1 LSRRFVVLTVTVLV
15 LVALGVWWRGRTQ
28 PDAQVPSDAIALTGP
43 QDDPAK
49 CDALAPTQKLPPS
62 LSSSPGDLDA
72 VVTSLDQALDAP
84 HKAWLRCFTDDEA
97 LIARSHQGLG
107 RWLRHVLRLQTK
119 SPLMTQ
125 LAGLGL
131 ASADDASSAIIV
143 AYAHRLRADDI
154 SASDAAAIVKTLN
167 AAAGVAR

>member
-1 LSRRFVVLTVTVLV
+1 MLA
-15 LVALGVWWRGRTQ
+15 ALGVWWRVRTQ
-28 PDAQVPSDAIALTGP
+28 PTAPVASGAITLTAP
-43 QDDPAK
+43 PDDPAR
-49 CDALAPTQKLPPS
+49 CDALAPTQKLPPA
-62 LSSSPGDLDA
+62 LPSSPGDLDA
-72 VVTSLDQALDAP
+72 VVTALDQALDAP

-125 LAGLGL
+125 LADLGL

-143 AYAHRLRADDI
+143 AYAHRLRADEMSPGDVV
-154 SASDAAAIVKTLN
+154 ARVKALN
-167 AAAGVAR
+167 AAAGAGR

>member
-1 LSRRFVVLTVTVLV
+1 MFA
-15 LVALGVWWRGRTQ
+15 ALGAWWRVRTQ
-28 PDAQVPSDAIALTGP
+28 PDEQAPSGAIALTAP
-43 QDDPAK
+43 HDDPAR
-49 CDALAPTQKLPPS
+49 CDALAPTQKLPPA
-62 LSSSPGDLDA
+62 LPSSPGDLDA
-72 VVTSLDQALDAP
+72 VVTALDQALDAP
-84 HKAWLRCFTDDEA
+84 HKAWLRCLTDDEA

-143 AYAHRLRADDI
+143 AYAHRLRADEI

-167 AAAGVAR
+167 AAAGAGR